1 MDGDGGFKH
10 RGARDVFPA
19 DVPQRRRSYLR
30 WDAHS
35 AHKAAGLRWCF
46 LGAKGDP
53 AGVCVRGGSKRM
65 KMNRT
70 WTSSTLVLSS
80 FVWSCSYWYW
90 NCGSFLILL
99 SCTRICTMFPL
110 LYGSSKNKNKN
121 PKREVK
127 KKVGVFHSVCMIER
141 PRFLCNGR
149 AATLEQRLRIWRPHP
164 RPSLVSLA

>member
-19 DVPQRRRSYLR
+19 DVPQRRRSCLR

-53 AGVCVRGGSKRM
+53 VGVCVRGGSKRM

-90 NCGSFLILL
+90 NCGSFRILL

-110 LYGSSKNKNKN
+110 FNIQVWFL
-121 PKREVK
+121 K
-127 KKVGVFHSVCMIER
+127 KKGTLVC
-141 PRFLCNGR
+141 PKSNKSRFDQLHR
-149 AATLEQRLRIWRPHP
+149 QEF
-164 RPSLVSLA
+164 